1 MAQGW
6 VCVHRKLLDNPI
18 FKNDKLFRVFMFCLL
33 RAQHTAGDQLV
44 GDSVVYLDKGQLAT
58 GRISIS
64 EQTGLSQQNVRTA
77 ISKLEKLGILTIKP
91 TTKYSVITMVNWNQY
106 QQTNQQVTNKQPTSN
121 QQVTTS
127 NNVNNEDN
135 ENKLNVSAKPKQSKF
150 KFDDDQMRFAEA
162 VYKKV
167 EQVTPQ
173 MKKPNLESWANI
185 ARLMVESD
193 KFDLRDVWNVFL
205 WANSD
210 SFWRTNILSVD
221 KLRKKY
227 PELKAKA
234 QGFTPKQQPSRPQ
247 HKEFKL

>member
-33 RAQHTAGDQLV
+33 RAQHTEGDQLV

-58 GRISIS
+58 GRIAIS

-135 ENKLNVSAKPKQSKF
+135 DNKVDQSKIDRENFIQEAFDYWWKGYPKKQAKAAAF
-150 KFDDDQMRFAEA
+150 KSWQKVTKKMDDDKVRDLTNHIFDDCKFR
-162 VYKKV
+162 
-167 EQVTPQ
+167 
-173 MKKPNLESWANI
+173 LESLANG
-185 ARLMVESD
+185 ET
-193 KFDLRDVWNVFL
+193 KFIGFDNMNATTYLNQERYNDDV
-205 WANSD
+205 
-210 SFWRTNILSVD
+210 
-221 KLRKKY
+221 
-227 PELKAKA
+227 
-234 QGFTPKQQPSRPQ
+234 
-247 HKEFKL
+247 

>member
-58 GRISIS
+58 GRIAIS

-106 QQTNQQVTNKQPTSN
+106 QQTNQQVTNKQPASN

-135 ENKLNVSAKPKQSKF
+135 DNKVDQSKIDREVFIQEAFNHWWERYPKKVAKQSAF
-150 KFDDDQMRFAEA
+150 KAWVKTTKKMDEQTVRDLTNHIADDCKMR
-162 VYKKV
+162 
-167 EQVTPQ
+167 
-173 MKKPNLESWANI
+173 LESLANG
-185 ARLMVESD
+185 ED
-193 KFDLRDVWNVFL
+193 KFLGFDRLHPSTYLNQERYNDDV
-205 WANSD
+205 
-210 SFWRTNILSVD
+210 
-221 KLRKKY
+221 
-227 PELKAKA
+227 
-234 QGFTPKQQPSRPQ
+234 
-247 HKEFKL
+247 

>member
-58 GRISIS
+58 GRIAIS

-127 NNVNNEDN
+127 NNVNNDN
-135 ENKLNVSAKPKQSKF
+135 NVEKEHGRKQVLPPCPHQEILEIWSEVMPDQTQPRVWDGQRAANLGKRWKECFSIMKADNSGPLYTDKQSG
-150 KFDDDQMRFAEA
+150 
-162 VYKKV
+162 
-167 EQVTPQ
+167 
-173 MKKPNLESWANI
+173 LE
-185 ARLMVESD
+185 
-193 KFDLRDVWNVFL
+193 
-205 WANSD
+205 
-210 SFWRTNILSVD
+210 FWRSFFGYMRESSFLLNDCKPFGLDWLVVKGNFNKIFEG
-221 KLRKKY
+221 KY
-227 PELKAKA
+227 H
-234 QGFTPKQQPSRPQ
+234 G
-247 HKEFKL
+247 

>member
-58 GRISIS
+58 GRIAIS

-106 QQTNQQVTNKQPTSN
+106 QQTNQQVTNKQPASN
-121 QQVTTS
+121 QLPTTS

-135 ENKLNVSAKPKQSKF
+135 ENKLNVSAKPKPSKF
-150 KFDDDQMRFAEA
+150 KFNDDQMRFAQA

-173 MKKPNLESWANI
+173 MKEPNLESWANI

-193 KFDLRDVWNVFL
+193 NFDLRDVWNVFL

-210 SFWRTNILSVD
+210 SFWRTNVLSVD

-234 QGFTPKQQPSRPQ
+234 QGFTQKQQPARPQ